1 MGDPAVRTGL
11 SRGWVIKIQIMIEVF
26 TTNIPNQVLA
36 KQMIKELKT
45 YFLDLQIHFD
55 IEAPIVN
62 YPCDHSIL
70 RVEGATIN
78 VQHIIFRINKNG
90 YECHILEDKT
100 CH

>member
-1 MGDPAVRTGL
+1 
-11 SRGWVIKIQIMIEVF
+11 MIEVF
-26 TTNIPNQVLA
+26 TTNIPNQTLA

-45 YFLDLQIHFD
+45 SFPDLKIDFD

-70 RVEGATIN
+70 RVEGAIIN
-78 VQHIIFRINKNG
+78 VRNIISHISKKG
-90 YECHILEDKT
+90 YKCHILEDKI